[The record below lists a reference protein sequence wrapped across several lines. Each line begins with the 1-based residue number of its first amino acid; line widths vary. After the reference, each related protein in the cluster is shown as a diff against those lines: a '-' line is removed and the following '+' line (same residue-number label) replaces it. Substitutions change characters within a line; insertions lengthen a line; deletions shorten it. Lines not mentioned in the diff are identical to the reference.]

1 MVEPVRASPWR
12 RRVWWLVVAAI
23 LVAVGL
29 RVSDLIL
36 SAREPAPTA
45 GFGAGGRAGAAVSV
59 RIEPAAVAAVEVRST
74 MTGTLEAEYEI
85 DVFPQR
91 SGRLASVA
99 VDVGRRVAAGDVLA
113 VVEHDELLLQREQA
127 AASVSVSQASV
138 RRAETQLER
147 AREDYER
154 TEQLYRRGAA
164 TQQELQR
171 VQGVLDEA
179 QIQLDSARA
188 QLAQAEANYRLVELQ
203 LERVHVT
210 APVPGVVVSRPV
222 VAGSQVSPSTSVA
235 TLAAM
240 DPIEVVFHLPERE
253 MGRVGVDQPIFVAV
267 DAFPDRMFSGRVS
280 QVGAAV
286 DPRTRTVTVRGRV
299 DNPDLTLRPGM
310 FARVELVLARKEGVL
325 SVPRE
330 AVLQGPQGPYV
341 YVVEGNQAVTRPL
354 TVGLEGSERVEVLAG
369 VREGEPVVVVG
380 QHRLRP
386 GRTVVPMG
394 SEWDDAVQSGRPA
407 GAGGQNR

>member
-1 MVEPVRASPWR
+1 MVEPVQARPWR
-12 RRVWWLVVAAI
+12 RRVWWLVIAAI

-36 SAREPAPTA
+36 SAREPVPSA
-45 GFGAGGRAGAAVSV
+45 GVGAGGGMPVSV
-59 RIEPAAVAAVEVRST
+59 RIEPAAVAAVEVRT
-74 MTGTLEAEYEI
+74 TVTGTLEAEYEI
-85 DVFPQR
+85 EVFPQR

-99 VDVGRRVAAGDVLA
+99 VEVGQRVAAGDVLA

-127 AASVSVSQASV
+127 AASVAVSQAAV

-171 VQGVLDEA
+171 VQGVLEEA
-179 QIQLDSARA
+179 EIQLDSARA
-188 QLAQAEANYRLVELQ
+188 QLSQAEANYRLVELQ
-203 LERVHVT
+203 LERVHIT

-253 MGRVGVDQPIFVAV
+253 IGRVGVGQPVFVTV
-267 DAFPDRMFSGRVS
+267 DAFPERTFSGQVS

-299 DNPDLTLRPGM
+299 DNPELSLRPGM

-330 AVLQGPQGPYV
+330 ALLQGPQGPYV
-341 YVVEGNQAVTRPL
+341 YVVEGNRALTRTL
-354 TVGLEGSERVEVLAG
+354 TIGLEGSDRVEVLAG
-369 VREGEPVVVVG
+369 VKEGEPVVVVG

-394 SEWDDAVQSGRPA
+394 SEWDEAARARTA
-407 GAGGQNR
+407 GAGGQDR

>member
-1 MVEPVRASPWR
+1 MVEPVQARPWR
-12 RRVWWLVVAAI
+12 RRVWWLIVAAI
-23 LVAVGL
+23 LVGVGL

-36 SAREPAPTA
+36 SAREPAPAA
-45 GFGAGGRAGAAVSV
+45 GFGAGGRGGAAVSV

-99 VDVGRRVAAGDVLA
+99 VDVGQRVAAGDVLA

-127 AASVSVSQASV
+127 AASVAVSQASV

-171 VQGVLDEA
+171 VQGVLEEA

-210 APVPGVVVSRPV
+210 APVSGVVVSRPV

-253 MGRVGVDQPIFVAV
+253 MGRVGAGQPIFVVV
-267 DAFPDRMFSGRVS
+267 DAFPGRTFSGRVS

-299 DNPDLTLRPGM
+299 DNPDLALRPGM
-310 FARVELVLARKEGVL
+310 FARVELVLARKDAVL

-330 AVLQGPQGPYV
+330 ALLQGPQGPYV
-341 YVVEGNQAVTRPL
+341 YVVEDNRAVTRPL

-386 GRTVVPMG
+386 GRAVVPMG
-394 SEWDDAVQSGRPA
+394 SEWDDAVRSGQTA
-407 GAGGQNR
+407 ATGGQDR